1 MDRGNPCC
9 RVTFTGFDVEIN
21 PVQCRIDIRAIIG
34 DCTDYVSCLWI
45 CLFTDGKGIRDLDF
59 FLVGVDTN
67 QFYSADSIP
76 LPDVHQGPYSLVFI
90 DQHPAGFGIFV
101 VFYFRDDPDSFFA
114 DIVGIEDIY
123 SAGSH
128 SEDFIIY
135 RYQIFDRSRYGDIF
149 QRFAIRFHS
158 PDTHQL
164 SLQIGYDS
172 FCRGNGYDLAWKSRL
187 GIEDCTD
194 GTERFGIY
202 NLDFFGVVQSHKIF
216 TVDLGDGL
224 GHITKRSVIHF
235 PENIR
240 ND

>member
-1 MDRGNPCC
+1 MFIKAH
-9 RVTFTGFDVEIN
+9 TLWYLSTS
-21 PVQCRIDIRAIIG
+21 IRQ
-34 DCTDYVSCLWI
+34 V
-45 CLFTDGKGIRDLDF
+45 
-59 FLVGVDTN
+59 
-67 QFYSADSIP
+67 
-76 LPDVHQGPYSLVFI
+76 LVFS
-90 DQHPAGFGIFV
+90 V

-202 NLDFFGVVQSHKIF
+202 NLDFLELSKV
-216 TVDLGDGL
+216 
-224 GHITKRSVIHF
+224 TKYLPLILVMDWATSPSGR
-235 PENIR
+235 
-240 ND
+240 